1 MGDRPAEQK
10 TGSTTTKHPSI
21 DNAGPIIESSHESE
35 EYQQDLQVVLGTA
48 FGVIAV
54 VGLISLTFLLY
65 RIYKSRR
72 AALSYGHNEI
82 FDSLERDV
90 AVEVDGKCQPV
101 VLLLYSNDCALHE
114 RVVVSLAEFL
124 MEACGVT
131 VALDL
136 FEENEITERGVDD
149 WLIDRLQEADYIMV
163 LCSLGARLR
172 CSKKNVKFKP
182 DSRHILPDYFSV
194 AVDYVAEKMRAERQ
208 KGLSMHKFVT
218 TYVEYSTRSDI
229 PPQLETASQFCLMK
243 DIHKLHIHLN
253 TQGPDTDKS
262 ETISQSSTCENHY
275 HETETGAVLKATIE
289 QAKAFFRENPSW
301 MDDQLESGGNPGF
314 SLRRAKNRKRRRNSM
329 EQPLLTLMGTPP
341 VLHQCQHPDN
351 SFNNKTN
358 VVTCPDQLKPVHI
371 SIQHLSQ
378 AAQDP
383 DRGLCNTL
391 PRTNATSYVLE
402 AGRRNLSNNVGIFQS
417 RQNSLPSSLASSC
430 VGVQPDLHALSKSMD
445 SFALDNIE
453 HPDGLPC
460 IYCNCPHMDARP
472 ECRQLQHY
480 HGKKFTGKFTS
491 TELSHQESLA
501 SLHGGV
507 FPVKSPTTI
516 LHAEVHQ
523 EWGNSNKGTP
533 EKKCATFSGD
543 PRSWSSDLD
552 ITAPMAPFQ
561 SLPLHLSPTNLHCKD
576 NLLEWGSPDGMQRWK
591 TGQEIN
597 GFRKS
602 HRTLSEVS
610 VSTDDSGSTS
620 DGDSLE
626 RDLQSINKISSF
638 QEFVNSSSFIG
649 AGQTMHSLN
658 TFNIEM
664 ACIIKPRDRLASR
677 TSQHTGESLECGQ
690 DFMV

>member
-1 MGDRPAEQK
+1 MGDHPAEQK
-10 TGSTTTKHPSI
+10 TGSSTTKHPSN
-21 DNAGPIIESSHESE
+21 DNAGPIIQSSHESA

-54 VGLISLTFLLY
+54 VGIIALTFLLY

-72 AALSYGHNEI
+72 AALSYAQNEI
-82 FDSLERDV
+82 FDAFERDV

-101 VLLLYSNDCALHE
+101 VLLLYANDCALHE
-114 RVVVSLAEFL
+114 RVALALAEFL

-172 CSKKNVKFKP
+172 CSKKNVRFKP
-182 DSRHILPDYFSV
+182 DTRHILPDYFSV
-194 AVDYVAEKMRAERQ
+194 AVDYVAEKMRAERL
-208 KGLSMHKFVT
+208 KGLSVHKFLTV
-218 TYVEYSTRSDI
+218 YMEYSTRSDI
-229 PPQLETASQFCLMK
+229 PPQLETASHFCLMK
-243 DIHKLHIHLN
+243 DIHKLHLHLN
-253 TQGPDTDKS
+253 AQGPDTDKS
-262 ETISQSSTCENHY
+262 ETVSQSSTCENHY

-301 MDDQLESGGNPGF
+301 MDDQLEPGSIAGF

-341 VLHQCQHPDN
+341 VVHQCQLSDV
-351 SFNNKTN
+351 SFNNMTN
-358 VVTCPDQLKPVHI
+358 GVTCPQNPRPEHI

-383 DRGLCNTL
+383 GRVLCSTL
-391 PRTNATSYVLE
+391 PRTSTTSYVLE
-402 AGRRNLSNNVGIFQS
+402 AGRHNLCNNVGIFQS

-430 VGVQPDLHALSKSMD
+430 LAVQPALHTLSKSMD
-445 SFALDNIE
+445 SFALDNTH

-460 IYCNCPHMDARP
+460 LYCNCTHMDARP

-480 HGKKFTGKFTS
+480 QGKASKGKFTS
-491 TELSHQESLA
+491 TDLSQQDSQS
-501 SLHGGV
+501 SLHFLQGGLI
-507 FPVKSPTTI
+507 PVHSPTTI

-552 ITAPMAPFQ
+552 ITAAMTPFQ
-561 SLPLHLSPTNLHCKD
+561 SLPLHLSPTNLHCND
-576 NLLEWGSPDGMQRWK
+576 HILEWSSPDGMQRWR
-591 TGQEIN
+591 TGQAIEGFQN
-597 GFRKS
+597 GTGRKS

-610 VSTDDSGSTS
+610 VSTDDSG
-620 DGDSLE
+620 
-626 RDLQSINKISSF
+626 
-638 QEFVNSSSFIG
+638 
-649 AGQTMHSLN
+649 
-658 TFNIEM
+658 
-664 ACIIKPRDRLASR
+664 
-677 TSQHTGESLECGQ
+677 
-690 DFMV
+690 